1 MSEDSIKKDEELNSI
16 DENQEDTDKVNQEVV
31 DESIFLKTKISE
43 LENEIAELKDKF
55 LRKAA
60 EFENYKR
67 RVENEQL
74 NLIKYAAENFIT
86 RLLPVIDDFERSL
99 QHVGSAKD
107 INSVTEGVKLIYDK
121 LMKLL
126 DEQGVKKIEAI
137 GKPFDVEYHEA
148 LMQRK
153 AEGILP
159 NTVLDEIQSGYIYKD
174 RVIRHSKVIVSE
186 DSHELSANDQTIN
199 PIESD
204 NSD

>member
-1 MSEDSIKKDEELNSI
+1 MSEDPIKKDEELNSI
-16 DENQEDTDKVNQEVV
+16 DENQEDTDKINQEVV

-86 RLLPVIDDFERSL
+86 RLLPVVDDFERSL
-99 QHVGSAKD
+99 QHIGSAKD

-159 NTVLDEIQSGYIYKD
+159 NTVLDEIQSGYMYKD